1 MITVWPRLTCPSP
14 ATTTLPPLR
23 TVRMVVPCQVA
34 GLMSLGT
41 FEEVHD
47 RLVELREAAWSLGVT
62 LEEPFLQLAFL
73 ALPVIPALKITD
85 RGMVD
90 VTRFEIIA

>member
-1 MITVWPRLTCPSP
+1 MSQAVSPIDLSAPATSPDALKRRYAAMRAENPRL
-14 ATTTLPPLR
+14 R
-23 TVRMVVPCQVA
+23 VR
-34 GLMSLGT
+34 
-41 FEEVHD
+41 D
-47 RLVELREAAWSLGVT
+47 AARGLGVT

-90 VTRFEIIA
+90 VVKFEIIS

>member
-1 MITVWPRLTCPSP
+1 MQASS
-14 ATTTLPPLR
+14 
-23 TVRMVVPCQVA
+23 
-34 GLMSLGT
+34 GG
-41 FEEVHD
+41 H
-47 RLVELREAAWSLGVT
+47 LVELRDAAKSLGVT

-90 VTRFEIIA
+90 VMKFEIIPG